1 MCTENKLSKIGK
13 KEQFYKEIKAIIEE
27 NVSKKINLY
36 GFSSDLRKDTE
47 EKINEFLKNQ
57 TIVSKTKRLWDD
69 EVFMYIMG
77 EILSKYIKFNT
88 NDKDEKIEK
97 LSQIIYRMFLY
108 GGSSMCSPDVAL
120 INCSSNWKQYLVL

>member
-108 GGSSMCSPDVAL
+108 GGGSMCSPDVAL